1 LKDIRI
7 MARCFSADREVIQG
21 DALLA
26 WQVHLQR
33 LKALLDVS
41 KGENWAENGADEL
54 HKRFAGKSKP
64 HLCRASIQRGSWCAA
79 RSHFAEMCLTCASAY
94 RHRWRVRAIRVP

>member
-1 LKDIRI
+1 VPLKDIRI

-26 WQVHLQR
+26 WQVHLER
-33 LKALLDVS
+33 LEALLDVL
-41 KGENWAENGADEL
+41 KGENWADEL

-64 HLCRASIQRGSWCAA
+64 PLCRASIQRGSWCAA
-79 RSHFAEMCLTCASAY
+79 RSRFAEMCLTCASAY